1 MASQEEVQEEL
12 RQSRLRLQA
21 EVMRVFECRSSKVKK
36 TKLWNEWKEKYHPHH
51 VASLVALAKDRD
63 AMLKVLSWN
72 L

>member
-1 MASQEEVQEEL
+1 
-12 RQSRLRLQA
+12 LRLQA
-21 EVMRVFECRSSKVKK
+21 EVVRVFECQSSKVKK